1 MGPRVVVTV
10 LGAAAMIAGSFL
22 GWTEIPLGG
31 GYTYLGTDLGLSVF
45 FNWEETNLA
54 DSFLVSA
61 GMLIILLG
69 IIAGVGA
76 FLQTR
81 WVSRIA
87 GLVVTVALGL
97 TVVRFIGESG
107 PSIGLLLALAGGILA
122 LVGSF
127 LRRGT

>member
-1 MGPRVVVTV
+1 
-10 LGAAAMIAGSFL
+10 
-22 GWTEIPLGG
+22 
-31 GYTYLGTDLGLSVF
+31 
-45 FNWEETNLA
+45 
-54 DSFLVSA
+54 
-61 GMLIILLG
+61 MLIILLG